1 MTSPPEVS
9 YRSLFD
15 EPGRKRFLS
24 ATAIGRLPN
33 SMRTISC
40 ILMVEQITGSYGI
53 AGLVGATQGLVF
65 ALVAPVLGRMIDLR
79 GERQVILWA
88 LLIHIAGV
96 GVLIGAAYSDLP
108 SAFML
113 IGAGIFGGSAVQ
125 FGSISRARWARE
137 LHGGRTL
144 ERAYALEGMIDEVC
158 FILSPMVAVLMA
170 LQVHPTA
177 GVLSSLMFTA
187 VATLMLVVQRAAPGV
202 VRPTVATI
210 STEGPPTGSVIRI
223 PTVML
228 VSAGLLLMGT
238 FYGSVQITS
247 VAFTQDLGNPEAVGW
262 IAIAIGVASLL
273 GAALYGARS
282 WSGSIA
288 IRIIVAFWWVGL
300 SSILFLVS
308 WNIPTIMLAGF
319 VMGLASAPAV
329 IATNVLIEQVAPPER
344 ITEAFTWLTSA
355 LASGSALGAIMAG
368 QLVDEYGVRAGML
381 NGVAGGVACAVC
393 VTIGWRLLRMPES
406 QPKLQIP

>member
-15 EPGRKRFLS
+15 GPGRKWFLS
-24 ATAIGRLPN
+24 ATALGRLPN
-33 SMRTISC
+33 YMRTISC
-40 ILMVEQITGSYGI
+40 ILMVEQITDSYGI
-53 AGLVGATQGLVF
+53 AGMVGATQGLVF

-79 GERQVILWA
+79 GERRVILWA
-88 LLIHIAGV
+88 LLTHIAGV
-96 GVLIGAAYSDLP
+96 CVLIGAAYSNLP

-125 FGSISRARWARE
+125 FGSISRARWARV
-137 LHGGRTL
+137 LNGGRAL
-144 ERAYALEGMIDEVC
+144 ERAYALEGIIDEVG

-177 GVLSSLMFTA
+177 GVLASLAFTA
-187 VATLMLVVQRAAPGV
+187 LATLMLVVQRAIP
-202 VRPTVATI
+202 ATI
-210 STEGPPTGSVIRI
+210 QPAGETVSSGKQRIGAVIRI
-223 PTVML
+223 PTVTL

-238 FYGSVQITS
+238 FYGSIQITA
-247 VAFTQDLGNPEAVGW
+247 VAFTQDLGNPQAVGW
-262 IAIAIGVASLL
+262 IAIAIGIASLL

-282 WSGSIA
+282 WPGSIA
-288 IRIIVAFWWVGL
+288 AKIVVTFWWVGL

-308 WNIPTIMLAGF
+308 PNIPAIMVAGF

-329 IATNVLIEQVAPPER
+329 IAANVLIEQVAPPER

-355 LASGSALGAIMAG
+355 LASGSAIGAITAG
-368 QLVDEYGVRAGML
+368 YLVDEYGVRAGML
-381 NGVAGGVACAVC
+381 NGVAGGVACAFC
-393 VTIGWRLLRMPES
+393 VTIGWRLLRTPE
-406 QPKLQIP
+406 PNPILQIP